1 MQSKMRVPL
10 LSSTYRKTCA
20 DDRIKKI
27 GEMMQSGTKEH
38 ELLKDGRFRHRLVQN
53 FFRGYVENRFST

>member
-10 LSSTYRKTCA
+10 LSSADRKTCA

-38 ELLKDGRFRHRLVQN
+38 ELLKDGSFRHRLVQN
-53 FFRGYVENRFST
+53 FFREYVENRFST

>member
-10 LSSTYRKTCA
+10 LSSAYRKTCS

-38 ELLKDGRFRHRLVQN
+38 ELLKGGSFRHRLVQN
-53 FFRGYVENRFST
+53 FF